1 MRKIDVT
8 KQPMPEI
15 NTAKVCFVIEKSR
28 ELLNEDVDIGSD
40 ASNPADDGERV
51 TRMSGGSSLA
61 SQAPPRLTRLAAN
74 QLKRGKPHLAPQ
86 NGRSEG
92 YPGNSGSARQ
102 VPFAPRPYSATV
114 KASVPTTS
122 SFIQG
127 HLNWSPR

>member
-1 MRKIDVT
+1 
-8 KQPMPEI
+8 MPEI
-15 NTAKVCFVIEKSR
+15 NLAKVCFVIEKSR

-86 NGRSEG
+86 NGRSKG
-92 YPGNSGSARQ
+92 YTGTLGWIDKRLSRPGPAT
-102 VPFAPRPYSATV
+102 PDSATV

-122 SFIQG
+122 GCFQG
-127 HLNWSPR
+127 HLKWSPR